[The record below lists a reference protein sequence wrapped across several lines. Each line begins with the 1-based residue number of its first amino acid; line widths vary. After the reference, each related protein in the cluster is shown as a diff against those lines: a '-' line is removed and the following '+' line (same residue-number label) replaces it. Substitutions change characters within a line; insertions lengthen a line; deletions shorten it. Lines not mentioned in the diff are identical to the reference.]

1 MRKTKIIC
9 TLGPATDDLA
19 VLEQLMKEGMN
30 VARLNFSHGT
40 QEEQL
45 GRINAV
51 KAMRAKLNLPVA
63 ILLDTRGPEIR
74 IKTFQEGRINLKTG
88 DTFTLTTREIEGDS
102 TAVSVTYSR
111 FPQNIQKGTKILIDD
126 GLVGM
131 EAVEITD
138 TDVVCKVLNG
148 GDLSNRKSIN
158 VPGVKIDMEYL
169 NEKDKADIIFGIQ
182 NDIDFIAASFV
193 RSKQDLLDIKAV
205 LKQHGAEHIEIIS
218 KIENQEGVN
227 KAEEILSECAGIMVA
242 RGDLGVEVEFDELP
256 RIQKN
261 LITLCKKHG
270 KKVITATQMLDSMI
284 KNPRPTRAETSD
296 VANAVYDGTSAIMLS
311 GETSV
316 GKYPVDTLKTM
327 VRIAEKAEDNID
339 YRVTHND
346 REYNHSDVTSAIS
359 HATVSA
365 AHDLNAAK
373 IIAVTTSGYTAQ
385 MVSSWRPQVDIVGAT
400 TDEKAYYSLALRW
413 GVTPILMERKDKTEE
428 LFQEAMDL
436 VKCHGLVKPGDT
448 VVITAGLPIGVKG
461 TTNTLRVAT
470 IQ

>member
-9 TLGPATDDLA
+9 TLGPATDDPA
-19 VLEQLMKEGMN
+19 VLEQLMQEGMN

-51 KAMRAKLNLPVA
+51 KAMRKKLGLPVA

-74 IKTFQEGRINLKTG
+74 IKTFREGRITLKTG

-102 TAVSVTYSR
+102 AQVSVTYGR
-111 FPQNIQKGTKILIDD
+111 FPQNIKKGTKILIDD
-126 GLVGM
+126 GLVGL

-138 TDVVCKVLNG
+138 TDVVCRVLNG

-158 VPGVKIDMEYL
+158 VPGIKIDMEYL
-169 NEKDKADIIFGIQ
+169 NEKDKADIIFGIK

-193 RSKQDLLDIKAV
+193 RSQQDLLEIHAV
-205 LKQHGAEHIEIIS
+205 LQQHGANHIEIIS

-227 KAEEILSECAGIMVA
+227 NAEDILAQCAGIMVA

-261 LITLCKKHG
+261 LITLCKKYG

-316 GKYPVDTLKTM
+316 GKYPVETLKTM
-327 VRIAEKAEDNID
+327 VRIAEKAESNID
-339 YRVTHND
+339 YRITHND
-346 REYNHSDVTSAIS
+346 REYDHSDVTSAIS

-365 AHDLNAAK
+365 AHDLHAAK
-373 IIAVTTSGYTAQ
+373 IIAITTSGYTAQ

-400 TDEKAYYSLALRW
+400 TDERAYYSLALRW
-413 GVTPILMERKDKTEE
+413 GVTPVLMTKQETTEK
-428 LFQEAMDL
+428 LFAEAMAIT
-436 VKCHGLVKPGDT
+436 KQHGLVQTGDM
-448 VVITAGLPIGVKG
+448 VVITAGLPIGVSG
-461 TTNTLRVAT
+461 TTNTLRVT
-470 IQ
+470 TVQ